1 MKITVCEDM
10 VWHLVCVRQY
20 GSTKDTLLLGEYL
33 QILDIVKYLD

>member
-10 VWHLVCVRQY
+10 AWHLVCVRQY
-20 GSTKDTLLLGEYL
+20 GSTLLLGEYL